1 MDGPVGSGQP
11 GWDCL
16 SGNHGIYTV
25 KCDWLESR
33 HVSQEA
39 DLVAGCR
46 FGENDHLLPVR
57 HGATNMR
64 IRSKL
69 KSVELDMTPMI
80 DMVFLL
86 IVFFTLVLNFA
97 AADQNERIKLP
108 ISELAMPLP
117 PTESITLHI
126 LSSGRIVYNGVEYS
140 LQEFKQQEGQG
151 TVKHYL
157 RTLKHMN
164 VPVDENGCFKIT
176 VIIRADA
183 QCASEHV
190 LDVVE
195 WCRDSNLS
203 RLVFRTK
210 QQEK

>member
-1 MDGPVGSGQP
+1 
-11 GWDCL
+11 
-16 SGNHGIYTV
+16 
-25 KCDWLESR
+25 
-33 HVSQEA
+33 
-39 DLVAGCR
+39 
-46 FGENDHLLPVR
+46 
-57 HGATNMR
+57 
-64 IRSKL
+64 
-69 KSVELDMTPMI
+69 MTPMI

-117 PTESITLHI
+117 PTESITLHVLSNGHI
-126 LSSGRIVYNGVEYS
+126 LYNEVEYS
-140 LQEFKQQEGQG
+140 FRELEQKEGHG
-151 TVKHYL
+151 TIKHYL

-164 VPVDENGCFKIT
+164 APVDENGCFKIT

-183 QCASEHV
+183 QCASGHV